1 MKKFLFAFLFGI
13 IAVNAE
19 AQEVKVE
26 GFVQKKAAPNSYIV
40 PTDPAVRKKL
50 DQWQDLKFG
59 VLFHWG
65 IYAVPGIIESW
76 SIMSGD
82 VDWQYKTR
90 MKMGM
95 DYDTYKKW
103 YFALADK
110 FNPVNFNPEQWADV
124 MQDAGIK
131 YMLFTSKHHDGFAMF
146 DSKYSDFGIAHGAF
160 KDNPKKDV
168 LRYVLQAFRDK
179 GFMVGP
185 YFSKPDWHYKYFWNP
200 MFDTGQS
207 MGPNYK
213 PENHPDWWKKF
224 KTYACNQMT
233 EITQDYGPVDI
244 VWLDGGLRM
253 EDLGLD
259 SVILQS
265 RKKYPGMICVD
276 RGQTGPWENYR
287 TPEQNIPKEKLDYP
301 WESCITLS
309 THHWSYHDPEDFKT
323 PREVVNTLSE
333 IVAKGGCL
341 ALGVGPSPDGVI
353 DNRVV
358 KILHQVG
365 LWMRANGKAIY
376 NTRAT
381 DTYNE
386 GKTWFTADKN
396 GKTLYAIY
404 ALADNDKLPVTIT
417 WKGNI
422 PTGKMKLLSNNKT
435 LKYKVSGE
443 EVTVT
448 LPKGM
453 KDDSFALTFNKK

>member
-1 MKKFLFAFLFGI
+1 MKKITVSILFCAIAISAF
-13 IAVNAE
+13 
-19 AQEVKVE
+19 AQNVKVE
-26 GFVQKKAAPNSYIV
+26 GFVQEKTAPDSYVV
-40 PTDPAVRKKL
+40 PSDPAVRQKL

-65 IYAVPGIIESW
+65 IYTVPGIVESW

-90 MKMGM
+90 KRMGM

-103 YFALADK
+103 YFALEDK
-110 FNPVNFNPEQWADV
+110 FNPVKFDPQQWADV
-124 MQDAGIK
+124 MQDAGMK

-185 YFSKPDWHYKYFWNP
+185 YFSKPDWHNKYYWNP
-200 MFDTGQS
+200 MFATGQS
-207 MGPNYK
+207 MGPNYDK
-213 PENHPDWWKKF
+213 AKHPDWWKQF
-224 KTYACNQMT
+224 KTYACNQVA

-244 VWLDGGLRM
+244 LWLDGGIRV
-253 EDLGLD
+253 EDLGID

-265 RKKYPGMICVD
+265 RKKYPGLICVD

-287 TPEQNIPKEKLDYP
+287 TPEQNIPKTKLDYP

-309 THHWSYHDPEDFKT
+309 TYHWSYHNPETFRT
-323 PREVVNTLSE
+323 PREVVNTLLE

-341 ALGVGPSPDGVI
+341 ALGVGPDPEGLI
-353 DNRVV
+353 DVRVTS
-358 KILHQVG
+358 ILHQVG
-365 LWMRANGKAIY
+365 LWMHANGQAIY
-376 NTRAT
+376 NTRSAEI
-381 DTYNE
+381 YND
-386 GKTWFTADKN
+386 GRIWFTASKD
-396 GKTLYAIY
+396 GKALYAIY
-404 ALADNDKLPVTIT
+404 ALPLGENLPATIT

-422 PTGKMKLLSNNKT
+422 PKGKMKLLAGNKT
-435 LKYKVSGE
+435 VKYSVNGE

-448 LPKGM
+448 LPKGTT
-453 KDDSFALTFNKK
+453 DDTLAFEFNL